1 MHFKKYNNAVK
12 MTNQS
17 TYEQFN
23 YNILKALQYFEYNF
37 YIFSNYALHIIY
49 LYTNIQYKWNVTWT
63 WLYL

>member
-37 YIFSNYALHIIY
+37 YIFSNYALHILLFIY
-49 LYTNIQYKWNVTWT
+49 IQIYNINGM
-63 WLYL
+63 